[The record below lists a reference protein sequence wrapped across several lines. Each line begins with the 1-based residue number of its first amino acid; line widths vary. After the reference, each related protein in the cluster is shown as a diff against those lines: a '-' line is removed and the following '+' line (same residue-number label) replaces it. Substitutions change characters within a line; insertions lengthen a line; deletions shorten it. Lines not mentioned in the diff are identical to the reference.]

1 LPYCLLMFEKEIIL
15 KEWVA
20 VRCLFQCSL
29 NGKLADHVISAITV
43 PTYRPPMG
51 DNQAMRGRRFKVLTT
66 VASIALLV
74 FLLWLVK
81 HLREQRKAAE
91 REAYYQSALAKYG
104 SDLKPGMS
112 REQVEQRLQTNGKR
126 FSQMCCVANFTGEHA
141 SLVGS
146 SWDDLVKIGEESPPW
161 FCSEHN
167 VYIAFEFNPKSQ
179 GERLET
185 NPSDTLKR
193 VSVFHHLEGCL

>member
-1 LPYCLLMFEKEIIL
+1 MLPVFINRCGAGRHVQLIPSDFGSQGVYLLR
-15 KEWVA
+15 V
-20 VRCLFQCSL
+20 
-29 NGKLADHVISAITV
+29 
-43 PTYRPPMG
+43 G

-66 VASIALLV
+66 VASMALLV
-74 FLLWLVK
+74 FVLWLVK

-91 REAYYQSALAKYG
+91 REAYYQSALAKYA

-126 FSQMCCVANFTGEHA
+126 FNQMCCVASFRREHA

-146 SWDDLVKIGEESPPW
+146 SWDDLVKIGEESTPW
-161 FCSEHN
+161 FCSENN

-179 GERLET
+179 GERLKT